1 MRLPSMWVTKIVLVG
16 AACLLIASCAS
27 AGIDDSAITDP
38 AYTFKRVDDTLNDWP
53 WGNQEISYIKNC
65 ALANSD
71 TFEKLSPRLH
81 NSISRLDEGTNCNLA
96 QVVAG
101 GAVADLNNDGNL
113 DIVETHPTLGN
124 MTIWLGDGSGGFS
137 KGRRTSYLGETS
149 DYGAAG

>member
-71 TFEKLSPRLH
+71 TFKKLSPHLH
-81 NSISRLDEGTNCNLA
+81 IQHIPYR
-96 QVVAG
+96 
-101 GAVADLNNDGNL
+101 
-113 DIVETHPTLGN
+113 
-124 MTIWLGDGSGGFS
+124 
-137 KGRRTSYLGETS
+137 
-149 DYGAAG
+149 